1 MILFMKV
8 SYFFIYK
15 YKNNK
20 NIKNKLIKIMAK
32 ITKDE
37 FLNNIHDII
46 NEGMNINYDE
56 KVDNTKKFNI
66 HHYVTSLLEDG
77 QRNPKLMT
85 YLNNY
90 HQYLNN
96 NDVKEFMVFEQFGQ
110 GLAQFATNNKDVK
123 RVINQMNETI
133 DNYGHELEAYM
144 IIEQIQNLASQDLV
158 REAYDNYLESEDENS
173 RDILIDAIDMVEAEG
188 DPAAHKLTIIITADA
203 ENRLPKIEIGTSE
216 SKFNMIQQ
224 KIRDDKARKRMEEIQ
239 AQVDAYAKQVFDE
252 SEAAQEAARAELS
265 FESIINNNGIN
276 LRESIKNIYSS
287 EARSNKKLMETI
299 NQYAGALNQGLYEER
314 LYESFVQNLSKYNY
328 LLPVEKELA
337 RINEVASKNAA
348 SIDIT
353 KLLEEMSTTT
363 SYYIIPLIEEDAVR
377 YVKNPNDMNR
387 VQLRNALCSFAADPY
402 CKLMLE
408 AIERNS
414 YLLNGSADT
423 IEDKSLLI
431 ADKIK
436 LVRENANISAIYS
449 PVQYIR
455 ENECVFN
462 ANGQFYVKK
471 GNSLAKLSN
480 EYLNQL
486 SETFVSLCQ
495 LINDPRVIINE
506 DSIVLVSNDKIATIY
521 EGYVDING
529 TRETTDTLRNLN
541 EMCIKYDFDT
551 NFFIM
556 TSCLH
561 ENFDNIAKI
570 NFGKHISLNE
580 NAGINID
587 MFRLGN
593 NIFINTV
600 NEDVNKSTF
609 YHNVNPLQCR
619 NIINSHMG
627 INVASMFEDLIPSQE
642 KIMLKLNETKN
653 EYEASIEKYENTIEK
668 LEKAQSESLDAANQK
683 KLNDAI
689 ESAKKKV
696 DELKKE
702 YKDWQKQVEKTTTTN
717 DTDDE
722 DNDSQPTNEPLKDSE
737 VDDAKPELLEP
748 LTNGE
753 DGLDVNEEDPVISDD
768 EFESFFDDRELE
780 DDGTEVEPEMEDE
793 PTELEDNDTEVEPNM
808 EDNETEM
815 EVEPNMEDNETEME
829 VEPNMEVDG
838 FEEINLDGDGEL
850 PAENTDDNDIQA
862 IEPEMEDEPT
872 EEETFDIAELDNI
885 SHATPEGYTISNVLF
900 DHNLKT
906 NELFKSGTV
915 TVTVPMID
923 AQGKV
928 FANTETYN
936 FYINEES
943 NEPILD
949 SEELPLA
956 LYNAIIATIKENEMF
971 DVAISNGKSAVHN
984 FKDNIYY
991 DAKDVEAASEI
1002 LDNGEE
1008 EIDIP
1013 VEIEEEPTD
1022 EIFNIEEDPE
1032 EGTLTISSKEDTP
1045 VEIEDNGSSVSPED
1059 LTLDDIFA
1067 NMEDDE
1073 NPEEEETEE
1082 IIIPTYKSEDGKTDI
1097 ELPAPTADGTAI
1109 RESKKSNFLKASA
1122 VIKKGDQHFF
1132 LNEGTI
1138 KPSKKQN
1145 SQANENVDGISSITE
1160 DSMYDPYEEY
1170 NEEMDLNTIDIMHTR
1185 AANALDAAYQ
1195 QFKHLKITPVE
1206 EVENLGLKYFTMELR
1221 NNKLLH
1227 DSYTCYQVN
1236 NKIFYKPSE
1245 EFYDI
1250 INTYEDENLCMSELT
1265 MRADDPTESLD
1276 YVDINNTTD
1285 CKFLVDN
1292 ILMLL
1297 GIDINEE
1304 INESIKVRKLNT
1316 KLHTNDFE
1324 KSKKVYDI
1332 VNGDK
1337 NERDFRKKV
1346 ERETEKAGVPN
1357 PLIPPAQEQY
1367 TQVLPNVHAPLT
1379 EAKQQTNADEKVEY
1393 QPKDWV
1399 IIKEL
1404 NMKAQVN
1411 AVVHNG
1417 DGELTMLT
1425 VLATNGILYDVDYDE
1440 IMPDPAYIENI
1451 PGREINS
1458 TKLTVPRLSVV
1469 DYNPET
1475 RLAELP
1481 KNEKPA
1487 TFADL
1492 NGKTTPVNIVVEG
1505 YKLTSIPVSAFVED
1519 IANSKQ
1525 FIRVINENGE
1535 INSYDVNKNIEFEEM
1550 PYAVLIDNDGKPVR
1564 TIKIDPLSYINA
1576 EEDELVDC
1584 TVADKATKYPKSRIN
1599 VLS

>member
-1 MILFMKV
+1 
-8 SYFFIYK
+8 
-15 YKNNK
+15 
-20 NIKNKLIKIMAK
+20 MAK

-66 HHYVTSLLEDG
+66 HHYVISLLEDG

-252 SEAAQEAARAELS
+252 NEAAQEAARAELS

-287 EARSNKKLMETI
+287 EARSNKKLMETL

-314 LYESFVQNLSKYNY
+314 LYESFIQNLSKYNY

-337 RINEVASKNAA
+337 RINETASKNMA
-348 SIDIT
+348 SIEIT

-377 YVKNPNDMNR
+377 YVKNPNDINR

-414 YLLNGSADT
+414 YLLNGADT

-506 DSIVLVSNDKIATIY
+506 DSIVLVSNDKIATIF

-529 TRETTDTLRNLN
+529 NRETTDTLRNLN

-580 NAGINID
+580 NSGINID

-593 NIFINTV
+593 NIFINAV

-619 NIINSHMG
+619 NIINNHMG

-653 EYEASIEKYENTIEK
+653 EYEASIEKYESTIEK

-702 YKDWQKQVEKTTTTN
+702 YKDWQKQVEKTTTAN
-717 DTDDE
+717 DDDDDE
-722 DNDSQPTNEPLKDSE
+722 NTDAQPTNEPLKDSE
-737 VDDAKPELLEP
+737 VDDAKPDLLEP
-748 LTNGE
+748 LTTGE
-753 DGLDVNEEDPVISDD
+753 EGADVNEEDPVISDD

-780 DDGTEVEPEMEDE
+780 DDDPEVEPDVEGEETELGTENTPEEVEPDTEGEETELTVEPDTEGTEGTEVEPDMENM
-793 PTELEDNDTEVEPNM
+793 PVEVEPV
-808 EDNETEM
+808 EDNE
-815 EVEPNMEDNETEME
+815 
-829 VEPNMEVDG
+829 
-838 FEEINLDGDGEL
+838 FEEINLEGDDEL
-850 PAENTDDNDIQA
+850 PVELNTDNDNDQIV
-862 IEPEMEDEPT
+862 EPETEGEPT
-872 EEETFDIAELDNI
+872 EEETFDITELDNM
-885 SHATPEGYTISNVLF
+885 SNATPEGYTISNVLF

-915 TVTVPMID
+915 TVTVPMVN

-928 FANTETYN
+928 YANTETYN
-936 FYINEES
+936 FYLDEES

-949 SEELPLA
+949 SDELPLA
-956 LYNAIIATIKENEMF
+956 LYNAIIATIKENEIY
-971 DVAISNGKSAVHN
+971 DIAISNGQSAIHN
-984 FKDNIYY
+984 VKDNLYY
-991 DAKDVEAASEI
+991 DAKDVKAASEI
-1002 LDNGEE
+1002 LDD

-1013 VEIEEEPTD
+1013 VETEETPED
-1022 EIFNIEEDPE
+1022 EVFNIEEDPE

-1045 VEIEDNGSSVSPED
+1045 VEVEDNGSAVSPED

-1073 NPEEEETEE
+1073 NPEEGETEE

-1097 ELPAPTADGTAI
+1097 ELPAPSADGTAI
-1109 RESKKSNFLKASA
+1109 RESKKSKFLKASA

-1145 SQANENVDGISSITE
+1145 SQANENVGGISSITE

-1170 NEEMDLNTIDIMHTR
+1170 NEEMDLNTIDIMHSR

-1195 QFKHLKITPVE
+1195 QFKHLKITPIE

-1221 NNKLLH
+1221 NNNLLH

-1250 INTYEDENLCMSELT
+1250 INTYEDANLCMSELT

-1276 YVDINNTTD
+1276 YIDINNTTD

-1297 GIDINEE
+1297 GIDINGE
-1304 INESIKVRKLNT
+1304 INESIKVRKLNN
-1316 KLHTNDFE
+1316 KLHTNDIE

-1367 TQVLPNVHAPLT
+1367 TQVLPNVHTTLT
-1379 EAKQQTNADEKVEY
+1379 EAKSQSKEGEKVEY

-1399 IIKEL
+1399 IIKDL

-1425 VLATNGILYDVDYDE
+1425 VLASNGILYDVDYDE
-1440 IMPDPAYIENI
+1440 IMPDPAYITNI

-1458 TKLTVPRLSVV
+1458 TKLYVPRLSVV

-1481 KNEKPA
+1481 KNEEPA

-1505 YKLTSIPVSAFVED
+1505 YKLTSIPVSAFIED

-1564 TIKIDPLSYINA
+1564 TIKVDPLSYINA